1 MKGRRLRLGWKRK
14 EQELSRLRVSEARR
28 PASEAAKRA
37 IRTIDTREESREQT
51 ISRRRP
57 KEESHQ
63 EKQKVQNWMIKQILL
78 RRRRE
83 RGREGTKAGREERSG
98 HG

>member
-1 MKGRRLRLGWKRK
+1 MKGRRLHIGWKRK

-37 IRTIDTREESREQT
+37 IRTIDTREESREQ
-51 ISRRRP
+51 SQGDDQR
-57 KEESHQ
+57 KSESHQ
-63 EKQKVQNWMIKQILL
+63 EKQKVQNWMIKLILL